1 MTLDLTGLAV
11 ALATPF
17 TASGEVD
24 LPAFRRLVRHVAA
37 GGVDTLVPLG
47 STGEAATILD
57 SERDAIIT
65 ACLEE
70 SGGRPVVVGTG
81 HNATRQAAAMT
92 QRAQALG
99 AAGALVVTPYYNK
112 PTPEGLVAHY
122 AAVAE
127 AAPGFP
133 LIAYNVPGRTGLNV
147 TPAVLARLWEN
158 PQVVAVKE
166 SSGNLAQIAEIARML
181 PPGKSLLSGDDNL
194 AVASIAVGASG
205 LVSVMG
211 NVLPRETAATR
222 AAARGGNSAEALR
235 LHQQLLP
242 LMDALFLESNPIPLK
257 AALQLL
263 GLGGD
268 TLRLPLVP
276 ASAATRTR
284 VAEALCLSTDG
295 TIPGVV

>member
-1 MTLDLTGLAV
+1 
-11 ALATPF
+11 
-17 TASGEVD
+17 VD

-127 AAPGFP
+127 AAPDFP

-147 TPAVLARLWEN
+147 TPVVLARLWEN

-166 SSGNLAQIAEIARML
+166 SSGNLAQIAEIARTL
-181 PPGKSLLSGDDNL
+181 PPGKTLLSGDDNL

-211 NVLPRETAATR
+211 NVLPRETAALV
-222 AAARGGNSAEALR
+222 AAARGGNGAEALR

>member
-17 TASGEVD
+17 TPSGEVD

-92 QRAQALG
+92 LRAQALG

-127 AAPGFP
+127 AAPDFP

-147 TPAVLARLWEN
+147 TPVVLARLWEN

-166 SSGNLAQIAEIARML
+166 SSGNLAQIAEIARTL
-181 PPGKSLLSGDDNL
+181 PPGKTLLSGDDNL

-211 NVLPRETAATR
+211 NVLPRETAALV
-222 AAARGGNSAEALR
+222 AAARGGNGAEALR